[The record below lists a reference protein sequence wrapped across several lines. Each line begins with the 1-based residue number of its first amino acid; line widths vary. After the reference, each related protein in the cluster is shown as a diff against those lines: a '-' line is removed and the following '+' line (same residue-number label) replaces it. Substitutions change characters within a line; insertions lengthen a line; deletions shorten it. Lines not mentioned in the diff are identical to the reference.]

1 MKLFHHGEVIHCS
14 EVVDQSVH
22 GSSSLDN
29 CSTVSLKVTKSVP
42 YSLYQYSTVS
52 PKIAK
57 SVCPGAVPWSRA
69 SQCRSP
75 CPCWPIPFPRQCV
88 SECSSLVA
96 RWPIPLPG

>member
-1 MKLFHHGEVIHCS
+1 MKLFHRGEVIHCS
-14 EVVDQSVH
+14 EVVHRSEVVHWDEVVDQSVH

-69 SQCRSP
+69 SQCRSL
-75 CPCWPIPFPRQCV
+75 CPCWPIPIPR
-88 SECSSLVA
+88 A
-96 RWPIPLPG
+96 

>member
-1 MKLFHHGEVIHCS
+1 EVVHHSEAVHRS
-14 EVVDQSVH
+14 EVVHHSEAVHRSEVVHRSEAVHRSSAVDQSVY
-22 GSSSLDN
+22 GLSNLDN

-52 PKIAK
+52 AKIAK

-75 CPCWPIPFPRQCV
+75 I
-88 SECSSLVA
+88 A
-96 RWPIPLPG
+96 R